1 MYLIFNATYLFK
13 ILQKKITVGSKK
25 LFNSKFQILVKNIS
39 KFRDLERH
47 FGNWKSRSTVFD

>member
-39 KFRDLERH
+39 KFQILKTFWKLEIS
-47 FGNWKSRSTVFD
+47 FNCF